1 MGFSWSSFLAQTTLL
16 GCCTRAGL
24 RPSSLLSL
32 DLPAPFDLRLTGALA
47 TDDVAIFTT
56 RSKEVGDVA
65 VARLDNAIAQRGVV
79 PHRGKDVDFAS
90 DATVIGIDLCGGVA
104 LCPQLDKLT
113 RVLAGV
119 IFLLCHDAPIT
130 GDECAALNGQLAWLA
145 LLNRPLFS
153 ALFMVYDFARSDPS
167 GRRRLPAAARAELW
181 LFLCLLPWC
190 MGDLTRVW
198 QNHVVCSDA
207 SPSFGFGVSVA
218 RATKGIVREIART
231 AARPMTFVR
240 LDRVAGCPDDEPE
253 RCRLG
258 DRARV
263 PLRKAAFRPVIS
275 SKAKHNAHAGTL
287 EAEGVAL
294 ALRWI
299 LRSTARHR
307 RRTLLLVDA
316 KAVLGAVARGRSSAP
331 SLRRAVTRVAAL
343 CLGGDLLLHLV
354 YVPSEDNP
362 ADAPS
367 RGKRPARRSA
377 ASPVPASWQPRHD
390 HLKRKVPRDP
400 PAPRKWDR
408 DVHQHNLLQHIV
420 WSLVDAPPL
429 DM

>member
-1 MGFSWSSFLAQTTLL
+1 
-16 GCCTRAGL
+16 
-24 RPSSLLSL
+24 LLSL

-47 TDDVAIFTT
+47 ADDVAVFTT
-56 RSKEVGDVA
+56 RSKEVSDAA
-65 VARLDNAIAQRGVV
+65 VARLDDAILQRGVV
-79 PHRGKDVDFAS
+79 PHRGKDVDFALN
-90 DATVIGIDLCGGVA
+90 ATVIGVDLCDGTA
-104 LCPQLDKLT
+104 LCPQLEKLT
-113 RVLAGV
+113 KVLAGV
-119 IFLLCHDAPIT
+119 LHLLCRDAPIT

-153 ALFMVYDFARSDPS
+153 ALFEVYTFARSDRS
-167 GRRRLPAAARAELW
+167 GLRRLPVAVRAELW
-181 LFLCLLPWC
+181 IFLCLLPWC

-218 RATKGIVREIART
+218 RATQGIVREIART
-231 AARPMTFVR
+231 AARPRTFVR
-240 LDRVAGCPDDEPE
+240 LDRVAGSPDDEPE

-258 DRARV
+258 DRVRV
-263 PLRKAAFRPVIS
+263 PLRKAAFRHVIS
-275 SKAKHNAHAGTL
+275 ARAKHNAHAGTL

-299 LRSTARHR
+299 LRSTARHC

-316 KAVLGAVARGRSSAP
+316 KAVLGALARGRSSAP
-331 SLRRAVTRVAAL
+331 SLRRAVTRVGAL

-367 RGKRPARRSA
+367 RGRRQQRRFVA
-377 ASPVPASWQPRHD
+377 TPVPASWKPRHD
-390 HLKRKVPRDP
+390 HLKHSAKPMRPDSNKWNRDDHIAALRDHIIWSFDPVLLDP
-400 PAPRKWDR
+400 P
-408 DVHQHNLLQHIV
+408 
-420 WSLVDAPPL
+420 VDA
-429 DM
+429 